1 MKKSIAA
8 IAASLVMIT
17 GLAPMAYAG
26 PGNSDFGHSRQ
37 EAAHERRDAR
47 HEERRNRQEEPST
60 PDTPSTPEEP
70 QTPDT
75 PSTPEEPQTPE
86 EPPTP
91 DAPSTPEEPQTPD
104 APSTPEEPQTPD
116 APSTPGEP
124 VAAPGAVS
132 ASGNSSVQNRRLSP
146 AATTSTPTVTPTV
159 SPLIEA
165 QSSVIFL
172 SAPKVVRQK
181 QRMNVS
187 AYCVLDGEK
196 AVQQDVTFSIQRLT
210 KGKNPRPTGD
220 PRILGT
226 RTTQAGEAEMSM
238 RIRPKGKQ
246 KLSAGRYAVT
256 VTIEMANGAEETATK
271 YVRIK
276 KAKKKK

>member
-70 QTPDT
+70 QTPET
-75 PSTPEEPQTPE
+75 PSTPEEPQTPD
-86 EPPTP
+86 T
-91 DAPSTPEEPQTPD
+91 
-104 APSTPEEPQTPD
+104 
-116 APSTPGEP
+116 PSTPGEP

-146 AATTSTPTVTPTV
+146 AATTATPTVTPTV

-271 YVRIK
+271 YLRIK

>member
-1 MKKSIAA
+1 MKKSIAT

-60 PDTPSTPEEP
+60 PDTPNTPEEP

-75 PSTPEEPQTPE
+75 PN
-86 EPPTP
+86 TP
-91 DAPSTPEEPQTPD
+91 DNPSTPEEPQTPG
-104 APSTPEEPQTPD
+104 TPV
-116 APSTPGEP
+116 TPGESG
-124 VAAPGAVS
+124 VASGAGS
-132 ASGNSSVQNRRLSP
+132 ASDNSSVQNRRLAP
-146 AATTSTPTVTPTV
+146 AAATSTPSVTPIV
-159 SPLIEA
+159 EA

-181 QRMNVS
+181 ERMNVS

-271 YVRIK
+271 YLRIK

>member
-1 MKKSIAA
+1 MKKSIAT

-37 EAAHERRDAR
+37 DAAHERRDTR
-47 HEERRNRQEEPST
+47 HEERRNQQEEPST
-60 PDTPSTPEEP
+60 PDSPSTPEEP

-75 PSTPEEPQTPE
+75 PSTPEEPQTPDI
-86 EPPTP
+86 P
-91 DAPSTPEEPQTPD
+91 DTLV
-104 APSTPEEPQTPD
+104 
-116 APSTPGEP
+116 TPGEP
-124 VAAPGAVS
+124 GVASGAGS
-132 ASGNSSVQNRRLSP
+132 ASGNSSVQNRRLAP
-146 AATTSTPTVTPTV
+146 AATTSTPSVTPIV
-159 SPLIEA
+159 EA

-226 RTTQAGEAEMSM
+226 RATQAGEAEMSM

-276 KAKKKK
+276 KAKKK

>member
-1 MKKSIAA
+1 MKKSIAT

-37 EAAHERRDAR
+37 DAAHERRDAR

-70 QTPDT
+70 QTPET
-75 PSTPEEPQTPE
+75 PSTPEEPQTPD
-86 EPPTP
+86 TP
-91 DAPSTPEEPQTPD
+91 DTPVTPD
-104 APSTPEEPQTPD
+104 
-116 APSTPGEP
+116 TPGESA
-124 VAAPGAVS
+124 AAPGAGS
-132 ASGNSSVQNRRLSP
+132 ASSTSSVQNRRLAP
-146 AATTSTPTVTPTV
+146 AATTSTPTV

-226 RTTQAGEAEMSM
+226 RVTEAGEAEMSM

-271 YVRIK
+271 YLRIK

>member
-1 MKKSIAA
+1 M
-8 IAASLVMIT
+8 T
-17 GLAPMAYAG
+17 
-26 PGNSDFGHSRQ
+26 
-37 EAAHERRDAR
+37 
-47 HEERRNRQEEPST
+47 
-60 PDTPSTPEEP
+60 
-70 QTPDT
+70 
-75 PSTPEEPQTPE
+75 
-86 EPPTP
+86 
-91 DAPSTPEEPQTPD
+91 
-104 APSTPEEPQTPD
+104 
-116 APSTPGEP
+116 
-124 VAAPGAVS
+124 
-132 ASGNSSVQNRRLSP
+132 
-146 AATTSTPTVTPTV
+146 
-159 SPLIEA
+159 PLIEA

-256 VTIEMANGAEETATK
+256 VTIEMANGAKETATK
-271 YVRIK
+271 YLRIK

>member
-1 MKKSIAA
+1 MKKSIAT

-37 EAAHERRDAR
+37 DAAHERRDAR

-75 PSTPEEPQTPE
+75 P
-86 EPPTP
+86 
-91 DAPSTPEEPQTPD
+91 D
-104 APSTPEEPQTPD
+104 
-116 APSTPGEP
+116 TPGESE
-124 VAAPGAVS
+124 AAPGAGS
-132 ASGNSSVQNRRLSP
+132 TSSTSSVQNRRLAP
-146 AATTSTPTVTPTV
+146 AATTSTPTV

-226 RTTQAGEAEMSM
+226 RVTEAGEAEMSM

-271 YVRIK
+271 YLRIK

>member
-1 MKKSIAA
+1 MKKSIAT

-47 HEERRNRQEEPST
+47 HEERRTQQEEPST
-60 PDTPSTPEEP
+60 PDTPSTPEGP
-70 QTPDT
+70 TTPDT
-75 PSTPEEPQTPE
+75 PSTPEEPTP
-86 EPPTP
+86 P
-91 DAPSTPEEPQTPD
+91 DTPSTPEEPTTPD
-104 APSTPEEPQTPD
+104 TPG
-116 APSTPGEP
+116 TPGESG
-124 VAAPGAVS
+124 VASGAGG
-132 ASGNSSVQNRRLSP
+132 ASGNSSVQNRRLAP
-146 AATTSTPTVTPTV
+146 AATTSTPSVTPIV
-159 SPLIEA
+159 EA
-165 QSSVIFL
+165 RSSVIFL

-196 AVQQDVTFSIQRLT
+196 AAQQDVTFSIQRLT
-210 KGKNPRPTGD
+210 KGKNPQPTGD
-220 PRILGT
+220 ARILGT
-226 RTTQAGEAEMSM
+226 RVTEAGEAEMSM
-238 RIRPKGKQ
+238 RIRLKGKQ

>member
-1 MKKSIAA
+1 MKKSIAT

-70 QTPDT
+70 QTPDA
-75 PSTPEEPQTPE
+75 PSTPEERQ
-86 EPPTP
+86 
-91 DAPSTPEEPQTPD
+91 TPEEPQTPD
-104 APSTPEEPQTPD
+104 TPD
-116 APSTPGEP
+116 TPGESE
-124 VAAPGAVS
+124 AAPGAGS
-132 ASGNSSVQNRRLSP
+132 TSSTSSVQNRRLAP
-146 AATTSTPTVTPTV
+146 AATTSTPTV

-226 RTTQAGEAEMSM
+226 RVTEAGEAEMSM

-271 YVRIK
+271 YLRIK

>member
-1 MKKSIAA
+1 MKKSIAT

-47 HEERRNRQEEPST
+47 HEERRTQQEEPST

-70 QTPDT
+70 TTPDT
-75 PSTPEEPQTPE
+75 PG
-86 EPPTP
+86 
-91 DAPSTPEEPQTPD
+91 
-104 APSTPEEPQTPD
+104 
-116 APSTPGEP
+116 TPGEP
-124 VAAPGAVS
+124 GVASGAGS
-132 ASGNSSVQNRRLSP
+132 ASGNSSVQNRRLAP
-146 AATTSTPTVTPTV
+146 AATTSTPSVTPIV
-159 SPLIEA
+159 EA

-226 RTTQAGEAEMSM
+226 RATQAGEAEMSM

-276 KAKKKK
+276 KAKKK

>member
-1 MKKSIAA
+1 MKKSIAT
-8 IAASLVMIT
+8 IATSLVMIT
-17 GLAPMAYAG
+17 GLAPAAYAG

-47 HEERRNRQEEPST
+47 HEERRNQQEEPST

-75 PSTPEEPQTPE
+75 PN
-86 EPPTP
+86 
-91 DAPSTPEEPQTPD
+91 TPEEPQTPD
-104 APSTPEEPQTPD
+104 TPDTPDSPNTPEEPQTPGT
-116 APSTPGEP
+116 PVTPGESG
-124 VAAPGAVS
+124 VASGAGS
-132 ASGNSSVQNRRLSP
+132 ASDNSSVQNRRLAP
-146 AATTSTPTVTPTV
+146 AATTSTPSVTPIV
-159 SPLIEA
+159 EA

-181 QRMNVS
+181 ERMNVS

-271 YVRIK
+271 YLRIK

>member
-1 MKKSIAA
+1 MKKSIAT

-37 EAAHERRDAR
+37 DAAHERRDTR
-47 HEERRNRQEEPST
+47 HEERRNQQEEPST
-60 PDTPSTPEEP
+60 PDSPSTPEEP

-75 PSTPEEPQTPE
+75 PSTPEEPQTPDTLV
-86 EPPTP
+86 P
-91 DAPSTPEEPQTPD
+91 
-104 APSTPEEPQTPD
+104 
-116 APSTPGEP
+116 PGEP
-124 VAAPGAVS
+124 GVASGAGS
-132 ASGNSSVQNRRLSP
+132 ASGNSSVQNRRLAP
-146 AATTSTPTVTPTV
+146 AATTSTPSVTPIV
-159 SPLIEA
+159 EA

-226 RTTQAGEAEMSM
+226 RATQAGEAEMSM

-276 KAKKKK
+276 KAKKK

>member
-1 MKKSIAA
+1 MKKSIAT

-47 HEERRNRQEEPST
+47 HDERRNRQEEPST

-70 QTPDT
+70 QTPG
-75 PSTPEEPQTPE
+75 
-86 EPPTP
+86 
-91 DAPSTPEEPQTPD
+91 
-104 APSTPEEPQTPD
+104 
-116 APSTPGEP
+116 TPGGS
-124 VAAPGAVS
+124 VAAPGAGS
-132 ASGNSSVQNRRLSP
+132 ASGNSSVQNRRLAP
-146 AATTSTPTVTPTV
+146 AAATSTPPV

-181 QRMNVS
+181 QRMNMS

-210 KGKNPRPTGD
+210 KGKNPQPTGD

-226 RTTQAGEAEMSM
+226 RATEAGEAEMSM

-271 YVRIK
+271 YLRIK

>member
-1 MKKSIAA
+1 M
-8 IAASLVMIT
+8 
-17 GLAPMAYAG
+17 
-26 PGNSDFGHSRQ
+26 
-37 EAAHERRDAR
+37 
-47 HEERRNRQEEPST
+47 
-60 PDTPSTPEEP
+60 
-70 QTPDT
+70 
-75 PSTPEEPQTPE
+75 
-86 EPPTP
+86 
-91 DAPSTPEEPQTPD
+91 
-104 APSTPEEPQTPD
+104 
-116 APSTPGEP
+116 
-124 VAAPGAVS
+124 
-132 ASGNSSVQNRRLSP
+132 
-146 AATTSTPTVTPTV
+146 

-226 RTTQAGEAEMSM
+226 RVTEAGEAEMSM

-246 KLSAGRYAVT
+246 KLSTGRYALT

-271 YVRIK
+271 YLRIK

>member
-1 MKKSIAA
+1 MKKSIAT

-37 EAAHERRDAR
+37 DAAHERRDTR
-47 HEERRNRQEEPST
+47 HEERRNQQEEPST
-60 PDTPSTPEEP
+60 PDSPSTPEEP

-75 PSTPEEPQTPE
+75 PV
-86 EPPTP
+86 
-91 DAPSTPEEPQTPD
+91 
-104 APSTPEEPQTPD
+104 
-116 APSTPGEP
+116 TPGEP
-124 VAAPGAVS
+124 VVASGAGS
-132 ASGNSSVQNRRLSP
+132 ASGNSSVQNRRLAP
-146 AATTSTPTVTPTV
+146 AATTSTPSVTPIV
-159 SPLIEA
+159 EA

-226 RTTQAGEAEMSM
+226 RATQAGEAEMSM

-276 KAKKKK
+276 KAKKK

>member
-1 MKKSIAA
+1 M
-8 IAASLVMIT
+8 
-17 GLAPMAYAG
+17 
-26 PGNSDFGHSRQ
+26 
-37 EAAHERRDAR
+37 
-47 HEERRNRQEEPST
+47 T
-60 PDTPSTPEEP
+60 PI
-70 QTPDT
+70 
-75 PSTPEEPQTPE
+75 
-86 EPPTP
+86 
-91 DAPSTPEEPQTPD
+91 
-104 APSTPEEPQTPD
+104 
-116 APSTPGEP
+116 
-124 VAAPGAVS
+124 V
-132 ASGNSSVQNRRLSP
+132 
-146 AATTSTPTVTPTV
+146 
-159 SPLIEA
+159 EA

-226 RTTQAGEAEMSM
+226 RATQAGEAEMSM

-276 KAKKKK
+276 KAKKK

>member
-1 MKKSIAA
+1 MKKSIAT

-75 PSTPEEPQTPE
+75 P
-86 EPPTP
+86 
-91 DAPSTPEEPQTPD
+91 D
-104 APSTPEEPQTPD
+104 
-116 APSTPGEP
+116 TPGESE
-124 VAAPGAVS
+124 AAPGAGS
-132 ASGNSSVQNRRLSP
+132 TSSTSSVQNRRLAP
-146 AATTSTPTVTPTV
+146 AATTSTPTV

-226 RTTQAGEAEMSM
+226 RVTEAGEAEMSM

-271 YVRIK
+271 YLRIK

>member
-1 MKKSIAA
+1 MKKSIAT

-75 PSTPEEPQTPE
+75 P
-86 EPPTP
+86 
-91 DAPSTPEEPQTPD
+91 D
-104 APSTPEEPQTPD
+104 
-116 APSTPGEP
+116 TPGESE
-124 VAAPGAVS
+124 AAPGAGS
-132 ASGNSSVQNRRLSP
+132 TSSTSSVQNRRLAP
-146 AATTSTPTVTPTV
+146 AATTSTPTV

-196 AVQQDVTFSIQRLT
+196 AVQQDVTFSIRRLT

-226 RTTQAGEAEMSM
+226 RVTEAGEAEMSM

-246 KLSAGRYAVT
+246 RLSAGRYAVT

-271 YVRIK
+271 YLRIK

>member
-1 MKKSIAA
+1 MKKSIAT

-47 HEERRNRQEEPST
+47 HEERRTRQEEPST

-70 QTPDT
+70 TTPDT
-75 PSTPEEPQTPE
+75 PSTP
-86 EPPTP
+86 
-91 DAPSTPEEPQTPD
+91 
-104 APSTPEEPQTPD
+104 
-116 APSTPGEP
+116 GESG
-124 VAAPGAVS
+124 VASGAGG
-132 ASGNSSVQNRRLSP
+132 ASGNSSVQNRRLAP
-146 AATTSTPTVTPTV
+146 AATTSTPPVTPIV
-159 SPLIEA
+159 EA
-165 QSSVIFL
+165 RSSVIFL

-187 AYCVLDGEK
+187 AYSVLDGEK
-196 AVQQDVTFSIQRLT
+196 AAQQDVTFSIQRLT
-210 KGKNPRPTGD
+210 KAKYPQPTGD
-220 PRILGT
+220 ARILGT
-226 RTTQAGEAEMSM
+226 RVTEAGEAEMSM

-271 YVRIK
+271 YLRIK
-276 KAKKKK
+276 KAKKKQ

>member
-75 PSTPEEPQTPE
+75 PDTPV
-86 EPPTP
+86 TP
-91 DAPSTPEEPQTPD
+91 D
-104 APSTPEEPQTPD
+104 
-116 APSTPGEP
+116 TPGESE
-124 VAAPGAVS
+124 AAPDAGS
-132 ASGNSSVQNRRLSP
+132 ASSTSSVQNRRLAP
-146 AATTSTPTVTPTV
+146 AATTSTPTV

-226 RTTQAGEAEMSM
+226 RVTEAGEAEMSM

-271 YVRIK
+271 YLRIK

>member
-37 EAAHERRDAR
+37 DAAHERRDAR

-75 PSTPEEPQTPE
+75 PDTPV
-86 EPPTP
+86 TP
-91 DAPSTPEEPQTPD
+91 D
-104 APSTPEEPQTPD
+104 
-116 APSTPGEP
+116 TPGESA
-124 VAAPGAVS
+124 AAPGAGS
-132 ASGNSSVQNRRLSP
+132 ASSTSSVQNRRLAP
-146 AATTSTPTVTPTV
+146 AATTSTPTV

-226 RTTQAGEAEMSM
+226 RVTEAGEAEMSM

-271 YVRIK
+271 YLRIK

>member
-1 MKKSIAA
+1 MKKSIAT

-37 EAAHERRDAR
+37 DAAHERRDTR
-47 HEERRNRQEEPST
+47 HEERRSQQEEPST
-60 PDTPSTPEEP
+60 PDSPSTPEEP

-75 PSTPEEPQTPE
+75 PSTPEEPQTPDI
-86 EPPTP
+86 P
-91 DAPSTPEEPQTPD
+91 DTLV
-104 APSTPEEPQTPD
+104 
-116 APSTPGEP
+116 TPGEP
-124 VAAPGAVS
+124 GVASGAGS
-132 ASGNSSVQNRRLSP
+132 ASGNSSVQNRRLAP
-146 AATTSTPTVTPTV
+146 AATTSTPSVTPIV
-159 SPLIEA
+159 EA

-226 RTTQAGEAEMSM
+226 RATQAGEAEMSM

-276 KAKKKK
+276 KAKKK

>member
-8 IAASLVMIT
+8 IVASLVMIT

-60 PDTPSTPEEP
+60 PDSPSTPEEP

-75 PSTPEEPQTPE
+75 PDTPNTPEEPQTPD
-86 EPPTP
+86 TP
-91 DAPSTPEEPQTPD
+91 DNPSTPEEPQTPG
-104 APSTPEEPQTPD
+104 TPV
-116 APSTPGEP
+116 TPGESG
-124 VAAPGAVS
+124 VASGAGS

-146 AATTSTPTVTPTV
+146 AATTATPTVTPTV

-271 YVRIK
+271 YLRIK

>member
-1 MKKSIAA
+1 MKKSIAT
-8 IAASLVMIT
+8 IATSLVMIT

-60 PDTPSTPEEP
+60 PDSPSTPEEP
-70 QTPDT
+70 QTPGT
-75 PSTPEEPQTPE
+75 PV
-86 EPPTP
+86 
-91 DAPSTPEEPQTPD
+91 
-104 APSTPEEPQTPD
+104 
-116 APSTPGEP
+116 TPGESG
-124 VAAPGAVS
+124 VASGAGS

-146 AATTSTPTVTPTV
+146 AATTATPTVTPTV

-271 YVRIK
+271 YLRIK

>member
-1 MKKSIAA
+1 MKKSIAT

-70 QTPDT
+70 QTPDA
-75 PSTPEEPQTPE
+75 PSTPEERQ
-86 EPPTP
+86 
-91 DAPSTPEEPQTPD
+91 TPEEPQTPD
-104 APSTPEEPQTPD
+104 TPD
-116 APSTPGEP
+116 TPGESE
-124 VAAPGAVS
+124 AAPGAGS
-132 ASGNSSVQNRRLSP
+132 TSSTSSVQNRRLAP
-146 AATTSTPTVTPTV
+146 AATTSTPTV

-226 RTTQAGEAEMSM
+226 RVTEAGEAEMSM

-246 KLSAGRYAVT
+246 RLSAGRYAVT

-271 YVRIK
+271 YLRIK

>member
-1 MKKSIAA
+1 MKKSIAT

-47 HEERRNRQEEPST
+47 HEERQNRQEEPST

-75 PSTPEEPQTPE
+75 PGTPEEPQTPG
-86 EPPTP
+86 
-91 DAPSTPEEPQTPD
+91 
-104 APSTPEEPQTPD
+104 
-116 APSTPGEP
+116 TPGTP
-124 VAAPGAVS
+124 GGSVAAPGAGS

-146 AATTSTPTVTPTV
+146 AAATSTPTV

-181 QRMNVS
+181 QRMNMS

-226 RTTQAGEAEMSM
+226 RATEAGEAEMSM

-271 YVRIK
+271 YLRIK

>member
-1 MKKSIAA
+1 MKKSIAT

-75 PSTPEEPQTPE
+75 P
-86 EPPTP
+86 
-91 DAPSTPEEPQTPD
+91 D
-104 APSTPEEPQTPD
+104 
-116 APSTPGEP
+116 TPGESE
-124 VAAPGAVS
+124 AAPGAGS
-132 ASGNSSVQNRRLSP
+132 TSSTSSVQNRRLAP
-146 AATTSTPTVTPTV
+146 AATTSTPTV

-226 RTTQAGEAEMSM
+226 RVTEAGEAEMSM

-246 KLSAGRYAVT
+246 RLSAGRYAVT

-271 YVRIK
+271 YLRIK

>member
-1 MKKSIAA
+1 MKKSIAT

-26 PGNSDFGHSRQ
+26 AGNSDFGHSRQ
-37 EAAHERRDAR
+37 DAAHERRDTR
-47 HEERRNRQEEPST
+47 HEERRNQQEEPST
-60 PDTPSTPEEP
+60 PDSPSTPEEP

-75 PSTPEEPQTPE
+75 PSTPEEPQTPD
-86 EPPTP
+86 TP
-91 DAPSTPEEPQTPD
+91 DTLV
-104 APSTPEEPQTPD
+104 
-116 APSTPGEP
+116 TPGEP
-124 VAAPGAVS
+124 GVASGAGS
-132 ASGNSSVQNRRLSP
+132 ASGNSSVQNRRLAP
-146 AATTSTPTVTPTV
+146 AATTSTPSVTPIV
-159 SPLIEA
+159 EA

-226 RTTQAGEAEMSM
+226 RATQAGEAEMSM

-276 KAKKKK
+276 KAKKK

>member
-1 MKKSIAA
+1 
-8 IAASLVMIT
+8 MIT

-47 HEERRNRQEEPST
+47 HEERRNRQDEPST
-60 PDTPSTPEEP
+60 PDTPNTPEEP

-75 PSTPEEPQTPE
+75 PN
-86 EPPTP
+86 TP
-91 DAPSTPEEPQTPD
+91 DNPSTPEEPQTPG
-104 APSTPEEPQTPD
+104 TPV
-116 APSTPGEP
+116 TPGESG
-124 VAAPGAVS
+124 VASGAGS
-132 ASGNSSVQNRRLSP
+132 ASGNSSVQNRRLAQ
-146 AATTSTPTVTPTV
+146 AATTSTPSVTPIV
-159 SPLIEA
+159 EA

-181 QRMNVS
+181 ERMNVS

-271 YVRIK
+271 YLRIK

>member
-1 MKKSIAA
+1 MKKSIAT

-75 PSTPEEPQTPE
+75 P
-86 EPPTP
+86 
-91 DAPSTPEEPQTPD
+91 D
-104 APSTPEEPQTPD
+104 
-116 APSTPGEP
+116 TPGESE
-124 VAAPGAVS
+124 AAPGAGS
-132 ASGNSSVQNRRLSP
+132 ASSTSSVQNRRLVP
-146 AATTSTPTVTPTV
+146 AATTSTPTV

-226 RTTQAGEAEMSM
+226 RVTEAGEAEMSM

-271 YVRIK
+271 YLRIK

>member
-1 MKKSIAA
+1 MKKSIAT

-37 EAAHERRDAR
+37 DAAHERRDAR
-47 HEERRNRQEEPST
+47 HEERRTQQEEPSTPDTPSIPEGPTT

-70 QTPDT
+70 QTPDI
-75 PSTPEEPQTPE
+75 
-86 EPPTP
+86 P
-91 DAPSTPEEPQTPD
+91 DTLV
-104 APSTPEEPQTPD
+104 
-116 APSTPGEP
+116 TPGEP
-124 VAAPGAVS
+124 GVASGAGS
-132 ASGNSSVQNRRLSP
+132 ASGNSSVQNRRLAP
-146 AATTSTPTVTPTV
+146 AATTSTPSVTPIV
-159 SPLIEA
+159 EA

-196 AVQQDVTFSIQRLT
+196 AVQEDVTFSIQRLT

-226 RTTQAGEAEMSM
+226 RATQAGEAEMSM

-276 KAKKKK
+276 KAKKK

>member
-1 MKKSIAA
+1 MKKSIAT

-37 EAAHERRDAR
+37 DAAHERRDAR

-75 PSTPEEPQTPE
+75 PDTPV
-86 EPPTP
+86 TP
-91 DAPSTPEEPQTPD
+91 D
-104 APSTPEEPQTPD
+104 
-116 APSTPGEP
+116 TPGESA
-124 VAAPGAVS
+124 AAPGAGS
-132 ASGNSSVQNRRLSP
+132 ASSTSSVQNRRLAP
-146 AATTSTPTVTPTV
+146 AATTSTPTV

-226 RTTQAGEAEMSM
+226 RVTEAGEAEMSM

>member
-1 MKKSIAA
+1 
-8 IAASLVMIT
+8 
-17 GLAPMAYAG
+17 MAYAG

-75 PSTPEEPQTPE
+75 P
-86 EPPTP
+86 
-91 DAPSTPEEPQTPD
+91 D
-104 APSTPEEPQTPD
+104 
-116 APSTPGEP
+116 TPGESE
-124 VAAPGAVS
+124 AAPGAGS
-132 ASGNSSVQNRRLSP
+132 TSSTSSVQNRRLAP
-146 AATTSTPTVTPTV
+146 AATTSTPTV

-226 RTTQAGEAEMSM
+226 RVTEAGEAEMSM

-246 KLSAGRYAVT
+246 RLSAGRYAVT

-271 YVRIK
+271 YLRIK

>member
-1 MKKSIAA
+1 MKKSIAT

-37 EAAHERRDAR
+37 DAAHERRDTR
-47 HEERRNRQEEPST
+47 HEERRSQQEEPST
-60 PDTPSTPEEP
+60 PDSPSTPEEP

-75 PSTPEEPQTPE
+75 PSTPEEPQTPD
-86 EPPTP
+86 TP
-91 DAPSTPEEPQTPD
+91 DTPV
-104 APSTPEEPQTPD
+104 
-116 APSTPGEP
+116 TPGEP
-124 VAAPGAVS
+124 GVASGAGS
-132 ASGNSSVQNRRLSP
+132 ASGNSSVQNRRLAP
-146 AATTSTPTVTPTV
+146 AATTSTPSVTPIV
-159 SPLIEA
+159 EA

-226 RTTQAGEAEMSM
+226 RATQAGEAEMSM

-276 KAKKKK
+276 KAKKK

>member
-1 MKKSIAA
+1 MKKSIAT

-47 HEERRNRQEEPST
+47 HEERRTQQEEPST
-60 PDTPSTPEEP
+60 PDTPSTPEGP
-70 QTPDT
+70 TTPDT
-75 PSTPEEPQTPE
+75 PSTPEEPT
-86 EPPTP
+86 TP
-91 DAPSTPEEPQTPD
+91 DTPG
-104 APSTPEEPQTPD
+104 
-116 APSTPGEP
+116 TPGESG
-124 VAAPGAVS
+124 VASGAGG
-132 ASGNSSVQNRRLSP
+132 ASGNSSVQNRRLAP
-146 AATTSTPTVTPTV
+146 AATTSTPSVTPIV
-159 SPLIEA
+159 EA
-165 QSSVIFL
+165 RSSVIFL

-196 AVQQDVTFSIQRLT
+196 AAQQDVTFSIQRLT
-210 KGKNPRPTGD
+210 KGKNPQPTGD
-220 PRILGT
+220 ARILGT
-226 RTTQAGEAEMSM
+226 RVTEAGEAEMSM
-238 RIRPKGKQ
+238 RIRLKGKQ

-276 KAKKKK
+276 KAKTKK

>member
-60 PDTPSTPEEP
+60 PDSPSTPEEP

-75 PSTPEEPQTPE
+75 PDTPNTPEEPQTPD
-86 EPPTP
+86 TP
-91 DAPSTPEEPQTPD
+91 DTPDNPSTPEEPQTPG
-104 APSTPEEPQTPD
+104 TPV
-116 APSTPGEP
+116 TPGESG
-124 VAAPGAVS
+124 VASGAGS

-146 AATTSTPTVTPTV
+146 AATTATPTVTPTV

-271 YVRIK
+271 YLRIK

>member
-1 MKKSIAA
+1 MKKSIAT

-75 PSTPEEPQTPE
+75 P
-86 EPPTP
+86 
-91 DAPSTPEEPQTPD
+91 D
-104 APSTPEEPQTPD
+104 
-116 APSTPGEP
+116 TPGESE
-124 VAAPGAVS
+124 AAPGAGS
-132 ASGNSSVQNRRLSP
+132 ASSTSSVQNRRLAP
-146 AATTSTPTVTPTV
+146 AATTSTPTV

-226 RTTQAGEAEMSM
+226 RVTEAGEAEMSM

-271 YVRIK
+271 YLRIK

>member
-1 MKKSIAA
+1 MKKSIAT

-70 QTPDT
+70 QTPGT
-75 PSTPEEPQTPE
+75 PSTPEEPQTPD
-86 EPPTP
+86 TP
-91 DAPSTPEEPQTPD
+91 GTPEEPQTPG
-104 APSTPEEPQTPD
+104 
-116 APSTPGEP
+116 TPGGS
-124 VAAPGAVS
+124 VAAPGAGS
-132 ASGNSSVQNRRLSP
+132 ASGNSSVQNRRLAP
-146 AATTSTPTVTPTV
+146 AAATSTPTV

-181 QRMNVS
+181 QRMNMS

-226 RTTQAGEAEMSM
+226 RATQAGEAEMSM